1 MWLFLIY
8 TSVILSPSLTQG
20 KIGVNTD
27 SPEEALTVVGN
38 VQVTGQILQ
47 PSDVRLKTDIMKV
60 SKSLPR
66 VTWLLFFTACLPQM
80 NTAQMLDNIS
90 KLNLY
95 HYRFKNGTD
104 GGMGTQ
110 QGTGRWGRGEV
121 GLLAQEVETVIP
133 EAVHHAVSQWSRL

>member
-66 VTWLLFFTACLPQM
+66 VT
-80 NTAQMLDNIS
+80 
-90 KLNLY
+90 
-95 HYRFKNGTD
+95 
-104 GGMGTQ
+104 
-110 QGTGRWGRGEV
+110 
-121 GLLAQEVETVIP
+121 
-133 EAVHHAVSQWSRL
+133 